1 MVEMVNSGIRTTHR
15 PQARN
20 RGFSVV
26 ELMMV
31 MAIVAIMI
39 AIALPSI
46 FNARQTYAIDD
57 ASNQI
62 VDILQFAQQR
72 AIGERQVMR
81 VEIVPGTSST
91 RGTIQVIDQNTLT
104 GGVGDDLVIRN
115 ELLPENKD
123 TTINTDPARFP
134 RPPLP
139 FNFNHWTWP
148 SGQLVVLLMP
158 DGTAMNTANPPQ
170 PQSFTLTMFVPLA
183 NGDPDPGLIR
193 GITLFGP
200 TGSVRSWAY
209 IPTES
214 QFEEV

>member
-1 MVEMVNSGIRTTHR
+1 MVELVKSGTPLAHR
-15 PQARN
+15 NRARN

-31 MAIVAIMI
+31 FAIIAIMI

-57 ASNQI
+57 ASNQV

-72 AIGERQVMR
+72 ALGERQVMR
-81 VEIVPGTSST
+81 VEIVPGTATT

-104 GGVGDDLVIRN
+104 GGAGDDLVIRN

-123 TTINTDPARFP
+123 TTMNTDPARFP

-139 FNFNHWTWP
+139 FNFDHWTWP
-148 SGQLVVLLMP
+148 SGRLVIFLMP
-158 DGTAMNTANPPQ
+158 DGTATNAANT
-170 PQSFTLTMFVPLA
+170 PQSFTITMFVPLA
-183 NGDPDPGLIR
+183 NGDPDPSLIR

-209 IPTES
+209 IPTTS

>member
-1 MVEMVNSGIRTTHR
+1 MVEKVSSGNRPAHR
-15 PQARN
+15 PQARD

-31 MAIVAIMI
+31 FAIIAIMI

-72 AIGERQVMR
+72 ALGERQVMR
-81 VEIVPGTSST
+81 VELVPGTSTT

-123 TTINTDPARFP
+123 TTINTDPGRFP
-134 RPPLP
+134 MPPLP

-148 SGQLVVLLMP
+148 SGQLVIFLMP
-158 DGTAMNTANPPQ
+158 DGTATNAANT
-170 PQSFTLTMFVPLA
+170 PQSLTLTMYVPLA

-193 GITLFGP
+193 AVTLFGP
-200 TGSVRSWAY
+200 TGSIRSWAY
-209 IPTES
+209 IPTTS